1 MNKAKLICYLNEA
14 EEILNSHQAENDILQ
29 PRFAERKKSIE
40 EFSAKI
46 LFVGGFSAG
55 KSALLNSFLGA
66 EEILREDI
74 PPETAVSAE
83 LVYSPVEKIVCVM
96 NGGENYECALQDVEK
111 FSAKNCDKC
120 IYYLNNA
127 RLKKINDLI
136 PVDMPGFDSG
146 IEAHNKVLLQYLGDA
161 AAYVFVVNLEK
172 GTVGQSTLD
181 FLNEIKEY
189 STSIAFV
196 LTKRDKLLPSDVE
209 KITSNIKTTLEEILG
224 KSVPIVV
231 TSKHDSDC
239 SEKIAE
245 LLGKFSAD
253 ELLLQKLGGKV
264 VTLLRQTLQTL
275 EMQMSALEF
284 NSHDLDLAIRNQ
296 EQKRNSVIA
305 SMKREKK
312 KLHDSLQLEVPNK
325 ILQDVQAGLKNQIS
339 TLIYSAQQGSTA
351 FNSAVNDI
359 IRPIILQSTQQN
371 IDASFDNYIGKVV
384 ELSQHEPIDVDK
396 AEGQI
401 RKTAEALKVIAEG
414 GKVFAKA
421 KKYKRMYQMFS
432 TSLALTT
439 SVVAPWLELI
449 IIFLPDIIGVLNN
462 LIGRSKEEKLK
473 ATIELEVI
481 PQICEKL
488 RPEIREALLRVEDE
502 RLTEIEEEFQITLD
516 NEISALQQLK
526 DEKEHRLSNIE
537 QKKSDLSAGI
547 RRLEEIIGEIVVLG
561 TRG

>member
-1 MNKAKLICYLNEA
+1 MSKMNKSELIRYLDEA
-14 EEILNSHQAENDILQ
+14 EEILNCHQAENDILQ

-55 KSALLNSFLGA
+55 KSALLNSFLGDT
-66 EEILREDI
+66 EILCEDI

-83 LVYSPVEKIVCVM
+83 LVYSPVEKIVCVTE
-96 NGGENYECALQDVEK
+96 NGENYEYALQDMER
-111 FSAKNCDKC
+111 FSAQNCHKC

-146 IEAHNKVLLQYLGDA
+146 IEAHNKALLQYLGDA

-209 KITSNIKTTLEEILG
+209 KVTSNIKVTLEEILG
-224 KSVPIVV
+224 KSVPIIE

-239 SEKIAE
+239 GEKIAT

-253 ELLLQKLGGKV
+253 ELLLQKLGSKII
-264 VTLLRQTLQTL
+264 TLLRQTVQTL
-275 EMQMSALEF
+275 EMQLSALEF
-284 NSHDLDLAIRNQ
+284 NSHDIDLAIRNQ
-296 EQKRNSVIA
+296 EQKKDSVIR

-312 KLHDSLQLEVPNK
+312 KLHDTLQLEVPNK
-325 ILQDVQAGLKNQIS
+325 ILQDVEAGLKNQMS
-339 TLIYSAQQGSTA
+339 TLIYSVQQGSTA

-371 IDASFDNYIGKVV
+371 IDASLDNYIGTIV
-384 ELSQHEPIDVDK
+384 ELSQHDPIDVDK

-401 RKTAEALKVIAEG
+401 RKSADALKAIVEG
-414 GKVFAKA
+414 GKAFAKL
-421 KKYKRMYQMFS
+421 KKYKRMYQIFS
-432 TSLALTT
+432 TGAALTT

-449 IIFLPDIIGVLNN
+449 LIFLPDIIGTLNN
-462 LIGRSKEEKLK
+462 FLGRSKEEKLK
-473 ATIELEVI
+473 ECIEREVI

-488 RPEIREALLRVEDE
+488 RPEIREGLLRVEEE
-502 RLTEIEEEFQITLD
+502 RLTEIDEEFQVTLD

-526 DEKEHRLSNIE
+526 DEKEHRLTNIE
-537 QKKSDLSAGI
+537 QNKSDLSASI
-547 RRLEEIIGEIVVLG
+547 RRLEEIISEIE
-561 TRG
+561 RA

>member
-1 MNKAKLICYLNEA
+1 MNKTELIRYLNEA
-14 EEILNSHQAENDILQ
+14 EEILNCHQAKNDVLQ

-46 LFVGGFSAG
+46 LFVGGFSSG
-55 KSALLNSFLGA
+55 KSALLNSFLGD
-66 EEILREDI
+66 EEILCEDI

-83 LVYSPVEKIVCVM
+83 LIYSPVEKIVCVT
-96 NGGENYECALQDVEK
+96 NSGENYEYALRDIEK
-111 FSAKNCDKC
+111 ISAKNCNKC

-146 IEAHNKVLLQYLGDA
+146 IEAHNKALFQYLGDA

-181 FLNEIKEY
+181 FMNEIKEH

-209 KITSNIKTTLEEILG
+209 KITSNIKVTLEETLG
-224 KSVPIVV
+224 KNVPIVV

-239 SEKIAE
+239 GEKVAA
-245 LLGKFSAD
+245 LLEKFSAD
-253 ELLLQKLGGKV
+253 KLLLQKLGSKII
-264 VTLLRQTLQTL
+264 TLLRQTVQTL
-275 EMQMSALEF
+275 EMQFSALGF
-284 NSHDLDLAIRNQ
+284 NSYNLDLAIRNQ
-296 EQKRNSVIA
+296 EQKRDSVIV

-312 KLHDSLQLEVPNK
+312 KLHNSLQLEVPNK
-325 ILQDVQAGLKNQIS
+325 ILQDVEAGLKNQMG
-339 TLIYSAQQGSTA
+339 TLVYSAQQGSTA
-351 FNSAVNDI
+351 FNSEVNNI

-371 IDASFDNYIGKVV
+371 IDASFDNYLGKIL
-384 ELSQHEPIDVDK
+384 ELSQSEPIDIDK
-396 AEGQI
+396 AEGNI
-401 RKTAEALKVIAEG
+401 RKTVESLKAIAEG
-414 GKVFAKA
+414 GKAFAEF
-421 KKYKRMYQMFS
+421 KKYKRLYQISS
-432 TSLALTT
+432 TGLALTT

-462 LIGRSKEEKLK
+462 LLGRSKEEKLREC
-473 ATIELEVI
+473 IEHEVI

-488 RPEIREALLRVEDE
+488 RPEIREALLRVEEE
-502 RLTEIEEEFQITLD
+502 RLTEIEEEFQVTLD

-526 DEKEHRLSNIE
+526 DEKEHRLTNIE
-537 QKKSDLSAGI
+537 QKKTDLTASI
-547 RRLEEIIGEIVVLG
+547 RRLEEIIGEIE
-561 TRG
+561 RA